1 MLQVEFGAKWNGT
14 HLARDVPPLEH
25 VLANPKSQMPGVQVR
40 HVVSARS
47 ILHPRTRR
55 KGLDVAYL
63 AYVIARDVVVVV
75 VVAVVAAAVVVAAA
89 AIGGGV
95 DECASAYVGIAV
107 ADG

>member
-63 AYVIARDVVVVV
+63 AYWIARDVVV
-75 VVAVVAAAVVVAAA
+75 VVVAAA

>member
-25 VLANPKSQMPGVQVR
+25 VLANPRSQMPGVQVR

-47 ILHPRTRR
+47 ILHPRTKR

-63 AYVIARDVVVVV
+63 AYVIAQDVVVVV
-75 VVAVVAAAVVVAAA
+75 VVVVVAAAAVVVAVAA

-95 DECASAYVGIAV
+95 DECAN
-107 ADG
+107 